1 MLEVK
6 IPDEARTDFDAGH
19 EYFALIV
26 LDEMGSQPHFV
37 RALCALHA
45 KRVCETLADYLK
57 VREVRIVV
65 GGGLGASAQISNLDR
80 RTLRARSFMPRR
92 ICGRIL
98 QTRNHFWRRT
108 LI

>member
-1 MLEVK
+1 MLGA
-6 IPDEARTDFDAGH
+6 IPNKARTDFDAGH

-37 RALCALHA
+37 RALCSLHV

-65 GGGLGASAQISNLDR
+65 GGTGCERSNFQPGSTDTTS
-80 RTLRARSFMPRR
+80 TLIHATTHLWKDLTDKKPF
-92 ICGRIL
+92 L
-98 QTRNHFWRRT
+98 ART